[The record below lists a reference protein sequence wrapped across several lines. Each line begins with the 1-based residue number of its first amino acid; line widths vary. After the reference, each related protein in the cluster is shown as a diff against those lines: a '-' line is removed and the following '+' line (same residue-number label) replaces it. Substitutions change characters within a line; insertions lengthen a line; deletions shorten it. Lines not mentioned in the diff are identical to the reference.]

1 MQARVMFGASP
12 NIDPLVHEYKVQ
24 DDEKLS
30 CPYRKRNPI
39 RFNVRDYQSCA
50 TQSYPDISQ
59 LKYDSQKP
67 SRVLIC
73 TDTLNRRHI
82 RNVHKLRHQEH
93 CPRCKRGFDT
103 KEAVDTHLL
112 APSHEICE
120 VLPSPPDDFENG
132 INEATEDWL
141 IGRRAN
147 TKIDNWKSLWNL
159 LFPNDEVVLSY
170 GMWPIGSRCPFTR

>member
-1 MQARVMFGASP
+1 MKSLVVLIGREIPSDSMFATIRVV
-12 NIDPLVHEYKVQ
+12 PLS
-24 DDEKLS
+24 L
-30 CPYRKRNPI
+30 
-39 RFNVRDYQSCA
+39 
-50 TQSYPDISQ
+50 TQISVN
-59 LKYDSQKP
+59 SSMIHRSHP
-67 SRVLIC
+67 GWVLIC